1 MLTFERYC
9 HAWAMAVN
17 DRDTDE
23 LMSLLSDDFK
33 WVTYTQDPAGL
44 DTAGTRKFCLSG
56 GVSNV
61 NYTSTIYDSEE
72 IIAGMNE
79 ITRNGEASNVLG
91 VAKVRDGKVYEY
103 HHIRAPK

>member
-33 WVTYTQDPAGL
+33 WVT
-44 DTAGTRKFCLSG
+44 
-56 GVSNV
+56 
-61 NYTSTIYDSEE
+61 
-72 IIAGMNE
+72 
-79 ITRNGEASNVLG
+79 
-91 VAKVRDGKVYEY
+91 
-103 HHIRAPK
+103 

>member
-23 LMSLLSDDFK
+23 LMSLLSNDFK

-44 DTAGTRKFCLSG
+44 DKV
-56 GVSNV
+56 GVQDFV
-61 NYTSTIYDSEE
+61 
-72 IIAGMNE
+72 
-79 ITRNGEASNVLG
+79 
-91 VAKVRDGKVYEY
+91 
-103 HHIRAPK
+103 

>member
-1 MLTFERYC
+1 MLSFAKYC
-9 HAWAMAVN
+9 RAWATAVN
-17 DRDTDE
+17 DRETDE
-23 LMSLLSDDFK
+23 LMSLLADDFK
-33 WVTYTQDPAGL
+33 WVTYTQNPAGL
-44 DTAGTRKFCLSG
+44 NTDGTRKFCLSG
-56 GVSNV
+56 GVTDV
-61 NYTSTIYDSEE
+61 NYTSTIYESDE

>member
-1 MLTFERYC
+1 M
-9 HAWAMAVN
+9 
-17 DRDTDE
+17 
-23 LMSLLSDDFK
+23 
-33 WVTYTQDPAGL
+33 
-44 DTAGTRKFCLSG
+44 
-56 GVSNV
+56 
-61 NYTSTIYDSEE
+61 NYTSTIYDSDE